1 MTKYYDWQRFK
12 EMTSRQK
19 SDVTTESTFSEQR
32 EKEDKKRP
40 PKNFGIKQMEEEVNI
55 DWGKSVPDPRRN
67 LQKLAVADYKGE
79 EMKDEEAM
87 EPEPESET

>member
-1 MTKYYDWQRFK
+1 
-12 EMTSRQK
+12 MTSRQK
-19 SDVTTESTFSEQR
+19 SDVTTESTFAEQR

-55 DWGKSVPDPRRN
+55 DWGKSVPDSQRN